1 MTPGQPPRFGDGCEE
16 LAMTATHTTGT
27 PPLRGS
33 LLPPATAGADRD
45 PDRLQRSLRDHL
57 LLNFT
62 NMADFAER
70 DVPVFVR
77 GEGCYVVDAHGRR
90 FIDGLSGLFCT
101 NLGHDFGAE
110 VGAAA
115 QRQLSELV
123 FTPTW
128 YVAHPSAIDL
138 AERLASYAPA
148 GLERVFFTNG
158 GSEAVESAW
167 KLARQ
172 WHAANGEPQRRKA
185 IARRPS
191 YHGTSM
197 GALSFTA
204 YTEARTP
211 FEPLAVPTS
220 HVSAT
225 NAYRHP
231 LGHDEAAFCAAL
243 LAEIEDALQFEG
255 PDTVAMLIAE
265 PVQNSGGCFTPPAG
279 YWPGLRALCDK
290 YGVLLVAD
298 EVITGFGRVGH
309 WFACE
314 RYGVVP
320 DMITF
325 AKGVTAGHAALG
337 GVLVHD
343 RVAEPFVSGRSTY
356 MQGVTWSG
364 NPLSTAVALA
374 VQDIIERED
383 VLTRVR
389 EQEPGIRARLEGL
402 RDLPLLGDVR
412 GAGHFW
418 ALELVKDKSTRET
431 FTEQECAFLFDQVLT
446 GELVEHGLLCRLDD
460 RGDPVIQLSPPLVAD
475 LELIDRI
482 VSIVGDALVVAGRR
496 FAAA

>member
-1 MTPGQPPRFGDGCEE
+1 
-16 LAMTATHTTGT
+16 MTAT
-27 PPLRGS
+27 PL
-33 LLPPATAGADRD
+33 
-45 PDRLQRSLRDHL
+45 QHNLREHL

-62 NMADFAER
+62 DMSSFTER
-70 DVPVFVR
+70 EVPVFVR
-77 GEGCYVVDAHGRR
+77 GEGCHIIDANGRR

-101 NLGHDFGAE
+101 NLGHSYGAE

-115 QRQLSELV
+115 QKQLSELV

-128 YVAHPSAIDL
+128 YVAHPAAIEL
-138 AERLASYAPA
+138 AERIGARAPA
-148 GLERVFFTNG
+148 GMEHVYFTNS

-172 WHAANGEPQRRKA
+172 WHIANGEPQRRKA
-185 IARRPS
+185 IARRS
-191 YHGTSM
+191 AYHGTTL

-211 FEPLAVPTS
+211 FEPLAVPTH

-231 LGHDEAAFCAAL
+231 LGHDEAAYCAAL
-243 LAEIEDALQFEG
+243 LAEIEDAIEFEG

-314 RYGVVP
+314 RYQVVP

-325 AKGVTAGHAALG
+325 AKGVTAGHAPLG
-337 GVLVHD
+337 GVVVHE
-343 RVAEPFVSGRSTY
+343 RVAEPFVSGRATFLH
-356 MQGVTWSG
+356 GVTWG
-364 NPLSTAVALA
+364 GHPLSVAIALT
-374 VQDIIERED
+374 VHEIIEREG
-383 VLTRVR
+383 VVEHVR
-389 EQEPGIRARLEGL
+389 AQEPAIRARLEAL
-402 RDLPLLGDVR
+402 HELPIVGDVR

-418 ALELVKDKSTRET
+418 AIELVKDKATRET
-431 FTEQECAFLFDQVLT
+431 FSAAEGDWLFDEVLS
-446 GELVEHGLLCRLDD
+446 GELWERGLLCRLDD

-475 LELIDRI
+475 LDLIDEI
-482 VSIVGDALVVAGRR
+482 VGIVGDALVVAGDAV
-496 FAAA
+496 AAGPPA